1 MKMRSLGPLIQYGAS
16 QVKNPPPSAGD
27 LRDLGL
33 IPGSGRSPGESHGQR
48 ALAGYGPWGHK
59 GSETS
64 ETTQH
69 STEQSRMTDAML
81 QGSEDGQHTW
91 KSTQS

>member
-33 IPGSGRSPGESHGQR
+33 IPGSGRSPGEGNGNPLQYSSLENPMDRGLWRAMVPGVTKGQR
-48 ALAGYGPWGHK
+48 QVKQLSTAL
-59 GSETS
+59 
-64 ETTQH
+64 
-69 STEQSRMTDAML
+69 STPE
-81 QGSEDGQHTW
+81 
-91 KSTQS
+91 